1 LWPGTNPLNSM
12 SQRLPRIEK
21 ALMAFLGLSLWIYL
35 ILRAVYVQPIYD
47 EIATFYHYIHTND
60 FLPFLSHADANN
72 HLLNSLLTWISYQLL
87 GPSELALRLPN
98 LLAFIV
104 YALYTVRLSIELKNP
119 ALRWTLILALLFVH
133 HLLEFFALT
142 RGYGLS
148 MALMVAACWHLIRFF
163 RLGST
168 RHYFFVILFMG
179 LAVLANLNLLYSYLI
194 FFILSFLFLL
204 MKKKGA
210 HLFNVPHLLIFLC
223 FLTLSLFCI
232 LYLMDLRKQGLL
244 YYGSQ
249 TGIWGGTLTSL
260 GNLLFGSNP
269 LVPWYFA
276 FLFATGLVILI
287 VRATKN
293 GWHGIWFDPATV
305 IFIAL
310 TGNIAAL
317 VLGNKLL
324 NINYQEAR
332 TALYLYPLLFIGI
345 IQLMNGEEDLK
356 RIKGIKWILFPI
368 VLVPVHFFLQMNID
382 CVSFENER
390 IPDRFFRKV
399 EMNHSPDGYPPT
411 LGGYRG
417 REMQWAWLNY
427 RNGGREGVVQ
437 STDYP
442 GDIADF
448 QIIDPKIRS
457 GLSEIY
463 DSIDADDQTGFYLLK
478 RISPSVRKPIAH
490 YPVQV
495 TSGWTTEEYYPISSG
510 KVDTLQNRSLYAGY
524 RLSII
529 SHQQPFRAWV
539 VITVFDKDR
548 KTLCYERIPLDW
560 LRDEWNDPDNLFIQ
574 GLYLDSIPS
583 NAFSYTTYLWNIDQK
598 PFRIS
603 EGSFGLFEL
612 VPE

>member
-1 LWPGTNPLNSM
+1 
-12 SQRLPRIEK
+12 
-21 ALMAFLGLSLWIYL
+21 
-35 ILRAVYVQPIYD
+35 
-47 EIATFYHYIHTND
+47 
-60 FLPFLSHADANN
+60 
-72 HLLNSLLTWISYQLL
+72 
-87 GPSELALRLPN
+87 
-98 LLAFIV
+98 
-104 YALYTVRLSIELKNP
+104 
-119 ALRWTLILALLFVH
+119 
-133 HLLEFFALT
+133 
-142 RGYGLS
+142 
-148 MALMVAACWHLIRFF
+148 
-163 RLGST
+163 
-168 RHYFFVILFMG
+168 
-179 LAVLANLNLLYSYLI
+179 
-194 FFILSFLFLL
+194 
-204 MKKKGA
+204 
-210 HLFNVPHLLIFLC
+210 
-223 FLTLSLFCI
+223 
-232 LYLMDLRKQGLL
+232 
-244 YYGSQ
+244 
-249 TGIWGGTLTSL
+249 
-260 GNLLFGSNP
+260 
-269 LVPWYFA
+269 
-276 FLFATGLVILI
+276 
-287 VRATKN
+287 
-293 GWHGIWFDPATV
+293 
-305 IFIAL
+305 
-310 TGNIAAL
+310 
-317 VLGNKLL
+317 
-324 NINYQEAR
+324 
-332 TALYLYPLLFIGI
+332 
-345 IQLMNGEEDLK
+345 MNGEEDIKTRK
-356 RIKGIKWILFPI
+356 RIKWILFPI

-399 EMNHSPDGYPPT
+399 EMNHSPADYPPT

-448 QIIDPKIRS
+448 QIIDPKIRP

-560 LRDEWNDPDNLFIQ
+560 LRDEWNDPDDLFIH
-574 GLYLDSIPS
+574 GLYIDSIPS